1 MSIRLARSSNG
12 GDRFAMSR
20 AALAIGGLVACALLW
35 CGSTSVKSQ
44 TRATYKP
51 ARTADG
57 QPDLSGFWQTMNTA
71 NWDIEEHG
79 AAPAPYA
86 DLVGV
91 YLAEPAGLSV
101 VEGGTIPYK
110 PEALAQRNRYRAE
123 RLHPDPLVLEN
134 GTEDQADPEAKC
146 YQGGVPRVTYMP
158 FPFQIL
164 QTKDTVLIA
173 YEYGGNSARVVQLGD
188 DPQKTRAKLI
198 NTDSWMGQSVGRFEG
213 DTLVVD
219 DRWFSHVIWLDRS
232 GNYYSQDAHVVER
245 YTPISPDHIRYEA
258 TIDDPKV
265 FTRPWKMSMILYKH
279 VEPDMQLLE
288 FQCIPFADDF
298 VYGKLYKKKPKPAS
312 QQSGR
317 PQ

>member
-1 MSIRLARSSNG
+1 MWRAAAGI
-12 GDRFAMSR
+12 
-20 AALAIGGLVACALLW
+20 AALATVALCWGGFQ
-35 CGSTSVKSQ
+35 SVHSQ
-44 TRATYKP
+44 SRATYKA

-57 QPDLSGFWQTMNTA
+57 QPDLSGIWQSMNTA

-79 AAPAPYA
+79 AAAAPYA

-91 YLAEPAGLSV
+91 YLAQPAGLSV
-101 VEGGTIPYK
+101 VEGGAIPYR
-110 PEALAQRNRYRAE
+110 PEALEKRNRYRAE

-146 YQGGVPRVTYMP
+146 FQGGVPRVTYMP
-158 FPFQIL
+158 YPFQIL
-164 QTKDTVLIA
+164 QNKDSVLIA
-173 YEYGGNSARVVQLGD
+173 YEYGGNMARVIHMGSDLE
-188 DPQKTRAKLI
+188 KTRASLI
-198 NTDSWMGQSVGRFEG
+198 NVDSWMGQSVGKFEG

-219 DRWFSHVIWLDRS
+219 DQWFSHEIWLDRS
-232 GNYYSQDAHVVER
+232 GNFYSQDAHVVER
-245 YTPISPDHIRYEA
+245 YTRISPDHMRYEA

-298 VYGKLYKKKPKPAS
+298 VYGKLYKRQPKPSTAPHGPS
-312 QQSGR
+312 Q
-317 PQ
+317 

>member
-1 MSIRLARSSNG
+1 VNFRPVKILNRSDLFTATRG
-12 GDRFAMSR
+12 AAAI
-20 AALAIGGLVACALLW
+20 AALVTIALVWGGF
-35 CGSTSVKSQ
+35 TSVSSQ
-44 TRATYKP
+44 THGGYKA

-57 QPDLSGFWQTMNTA
+57 QPDLSGIWQAMNTA

-86 DLVGV
+86 DLVGA

-123 RLHPDPLVLEN
+123 RLHPDPLVIEN
-134 GTEDQADPEAKC
+134 GTEDFADPEAKC

-158 FPFQIL
+158 YPFQII
-164 QTKDTVLIA
+164 QTKNSVLIA
-173 YEYGGNSARVVQLGD
+173 YEYGGNSARVIKLGD
-188 DPQKTRAKLI
+188 DLEKTRATLI

-213 DTLVVD
+213 DTLVVH
-219 DRWFSHVIWLDRS
+219 DRWFSHQIWLDRS
-232 GNYYSQDAHVVER
+232 GNFYSEDAHVVER
-245 YTPISPDHIRYEA
+245 YTPISPDHIQYEA
-258 TIDDPKV
+258 TIDDPKI

-279 VEPDMQLLE
+279 VEPGMQLLE

-298 VYGKLYKKKPKPAS
+298 VYGKLYKKKPK
-312 QQSGR
+312 Q
-317 PQ
+317 

>member
-1 MSIRLARSSNG
+1 MSFRLVRKLKPGFLVTAP
-12 GDRFAMSR
+12 R
-20 AALAIGGLVACALLW
+20 AVAAIGALAAIALLW
-35 CGSTSVKSQ
+35 GGFRSANSQ
-44 TRATYKP
+44 TRGAYKP
-51 ARTADG
+51 AHTADG
-57 QPDLSGFWQTMNTA
+57 QPDLSGYWQTMNTA

-86 DLVGV
+86 NLVGV

-158 FPFQIL
+158 YPFQIL
-164 QTKDTVLIA
+164 QTNDTVLIA

-188 DPQKTRAKLI
+188 DLEKTRAKLI

-245 YTPISPDHIRYEA
+245 YTPTSPDHIRYEA
-258 TIDDPKV
+258 TIDDPRV

-279 VEPDMQLLE
+279 AEPDMQLLE
-288 FQCIPFADDF
+288 FQCIPFADEF
-298 VYGKLYKKKPKPAS
+298 VYGKLYKKKPKPTS
-312 QQSGR
+312 QEPGSPR
-317 PQ
+317 